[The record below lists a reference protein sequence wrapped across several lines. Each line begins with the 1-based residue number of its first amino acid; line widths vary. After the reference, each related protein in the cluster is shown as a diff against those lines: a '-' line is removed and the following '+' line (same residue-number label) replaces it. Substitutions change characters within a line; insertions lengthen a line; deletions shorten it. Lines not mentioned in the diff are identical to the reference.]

1 MEICTSGPGFLLD
14 EELDELGD
22 RLCLSPRV
30 EPLRAKL
37 ERELTPIVNPRP
49 RSKGRKRAKRTE
61 PSSNGAASE
70 PAAVSR

>member
-1 MEICTSGPGFLLD
+1 MEICTSGPGFQLD

-22 RLCLSPRV
+22 RLCLCPRV

-49 RSKGRKRAKRTE
+49 RSKGRRRSRKPEEAE
-61 PSSNGAASE
+61 AA
-70 PAAVSR
+70 AGVT